1 MAHSKL
7 CEDFLAVYHE
17 MLGHPVRGL
26 DLHETASVMEAVELS
41 AYPDLIPGDG
51 ELVGLQ
57 HRRKGP
63 GACRLVH
70 RKLSMDKYSIFAT
83 PAPPR
88 SPRDAMSATLRAW
101 CRPFPPPS
109 RRALSLAES
118 SRAWR
123 SRLAKLCL
131 VRTRP

>member
-41 AYPDLIPGDG
+41 AYPDLIPGNR

-57 HRRKGP
+57 HRRKGR

-70 RKLSMDKYSIFAT
+70 RKLSMDKYSISAVSPSCQACHSGAFPRRT
-83 PAPPR
+83 PPAVRPR
-88 SPRDAMSATLRAW
+88 
-101 CRPFPPPS
+101 
-109 RRALSLAES
+109 LSS
-118 SRAWR
+118 D
-123 SRLAKLCL
+123 
-131 VRTRP
+131 T